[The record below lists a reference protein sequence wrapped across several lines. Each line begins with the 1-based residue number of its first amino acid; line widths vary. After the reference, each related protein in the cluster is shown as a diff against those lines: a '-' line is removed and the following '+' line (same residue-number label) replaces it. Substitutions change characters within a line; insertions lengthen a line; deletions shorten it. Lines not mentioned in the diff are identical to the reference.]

1 MDYFSIR
8 KQFIC
13 PTFDLEVEEAAF
25 FEKYYAFLDRSGV
38 GEIIRKHIRNDG
50 SSGGRPNV
58 NYYNLFAVIL
68 YGFSHGRSTLR
79 DLEDACWTF
88 TKRGNSCRS
97 GPRRRI
103 LFLKYSRNLPP
114 NDSRKR
120 EKR

>member
-79 DLEDACWTF
+79 DLEDACGHDIRYIAIMEQTRPSYTTISNF
-88 TKRGNSCRS
+88 IINSAT
-97 GPRRRI
+97 
-103 LFLKYSRNLPP
+103 N
-114 NDSRKR
+114 
-120 EKR
+120 